1 MNQETRSRIIAEESA
16 KFLDPSFAQLDLS
29 AFPDLNHPAPEV
41 FATEDRHGLNRVVV
55 SASNQLKALA
65 ENPDREALEQ
75 IARETGDAGLIERPQ
90 DEREDVE
97 AKAFVSD
104 RYEALGRLVVFV
116 VSSGWRSAVCNSS
129 ARRAAAGN
137 SRVESGRTAATP
149 RNALSCRRV
158 PAWNSVSK
166 SDQRQGR

>member
-1 MNQETRSRIIAEESA
+1 MNQEKRTRIIAEESA

-75 IARETGDAGLIERPQ
+75 IARETGDAGLIERLQ
-90 DEREDVE
+90 DEHENAE
-97 AKAFVSD
+97 AKAFVAD
-104 RYEALGRLVVFV
+104 N
-116 VSSGWRSAVCNSS
+116 RSYH
-129 ARRAAAGN
+129 
-137 SRVESGRTAATP
+137 RT
-149 RNALSCRRV
+149 
-158 PAWNSVSK
+158 
-166 SDQRQGR
+166 